1 MTKKKRTI
9 GIIML
14 VIAVLFVIT
23 ALNNPQMNFPWG
35 NKITYVIY
43 GVYSI
48 VMIIMLIAPFHN
60 KDKGHI

>member
-1 MTKKKRTI
+1 
-9 GIIML
+9 ML